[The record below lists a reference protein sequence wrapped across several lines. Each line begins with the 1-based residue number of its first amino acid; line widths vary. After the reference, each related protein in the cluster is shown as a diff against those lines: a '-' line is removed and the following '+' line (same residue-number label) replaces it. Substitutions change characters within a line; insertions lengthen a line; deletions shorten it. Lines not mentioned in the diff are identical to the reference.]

1 MLLDPSVARR
11 FCGNFRLDLPSHS
24 VRKLLVPIRRFDI
37 NPEDIENVKFQ
48 YQMRQY
54 VRPDHPLTKSQEDER
69 KFLWV
74 ARKELIDRLFLI
86 WTSSRKAHGFV
97 PLDGIKVTPE
107 IVSRLRPINLDVQL
121 RVVPDEGRE
130 KRSFQRRRDD
140 ETTTMTMASNSLI
153 EEIGSGETLKEF
165 GSTIVECFEFVTID
179 MLLRNEGSSNL
190 TVSCEVIVRDD
201 VEVKSKL
208 NNLAEKLLWSGSL
221 EPHFPIIQG
230 GQTLSQRLDL
240 SFTSPGYYS
249 IRLKCHIHQTRQI
262 FSPPS
267 HLFIQVIDPSAL

>member
-1 MLLDPSVARR
+1 
-11 FCGNFRLDLPSHS
+11 
-24 VRKLLVPIRRFDI
+24 
-37 NPEDIENVKFQ
+37 
-48 YQMRQY
+48 
-54 VRPDHPLTKSQEDER
+54 
-69 KFLWV
+69 
-74 ARKELIDRLFLI
+74 
-86 WTSSRKAHGFV
+86 V
-97 PLDGIKVTPE
+97 PLDGVKVTPE

-130 KRSFQRRRDD
+130 RRAFQQRRED
-140 ETTTMTMASNSLI
+140 ETTTTMSTMESNNMI
-153 EEIGSGETLKEF
+153 EEIESGEQLKELR
-165 GSTIVECFEFVTID
+165 STIVECFEFVTID
-179 MLLRNEGSSNL
+179 VLLRNEGGSDL

-208 NNLAEKLLWSGSL
+208 NRLAEKLLWSGSL

-240 SFTSPGYYS
+240 SFTSPGCYS

-267 HLFIQVIDPSAL
+267 HLFIQVIDPSAF